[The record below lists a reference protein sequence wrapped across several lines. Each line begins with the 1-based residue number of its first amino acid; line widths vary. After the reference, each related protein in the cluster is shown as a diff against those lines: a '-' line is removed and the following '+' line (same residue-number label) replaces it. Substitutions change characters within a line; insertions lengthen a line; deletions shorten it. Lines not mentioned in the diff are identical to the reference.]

1 MIRQLLWDEIWL
13 ITSLLHGTK
22 RHDRKMNERTITV
35 ALAGAPNTGKST
47 VFNLLTG
54 LSQHVGNWPGKTV
67 EQKTGIVRR
76 GNLTMNIVDLPGTYS
91 LTANSAEELIARD
104 YLIKE
109 NPDVVV
115 AVLNAASLERNL
127 YLVAELIELSPRL
140 VIALNMMDVAQQQG
154 MKVDFKALAKEL
166 NIPVIPIVASK
177 NQGLDALLVTI
188 EQEYNQPLGSRELK
202 HIEYGSEIL
211 KVIDHVAQLLDDSL
225 TAPYPKHWTAM
236 KLLEG
241 DTQINKLIMG
251 RVASE
256 QSSSLES
263 YLREHES
270 AAVTIATLRY
280 AWVEKMMAAT
290 QEKPPLGR
298 VSLTERV
305 DRVATHPISG
315 LFILLLVLCLIFG
328 LVYSIGLPLQKLLEV
343 HLVESGHAFVNA
355 HLNAPTWVKGL
366 LSNGIISGVGTVMT
380 FIPILM
386 LFFAAWAF
394 MEDVGYTA
402 RAAFVTDK
410 FMHSL
415 GLHGKSVLP
424 LVLGFGCNVP
434 AILGTRIID
443 SPRSR
448 LLTILVAP
456 LVPCTA
462 RMAVITLI
470 AAAFFGRAAIFV
482 SIGIVIFSLIMMIIT
497 GLILNRFVV
506 GGEDSALL
514 MELPLYHLPNPKI
527 IGLVTWQ
534 NTVAFIKRAGTIIL
548 AVSIVIWILSYIP
561 NGNIDTSYL
570 ADIGKFLTPVGKL
583 MGLNWQ
589 MMVALLSSFIAKE
602 NTLATL
608 GTLTGGQGSALTTQ
622 LKILLTPAA
631 ALAFLVVQV
640 LFIPCVA
647 TVAAIH
653 HETKS
658 WRWPLFT
665 IAYQLVLSFVMAI
678 IVFQIVR
685 LL

>member
-1 MIRQLLWDEIWL
+1 MTE
-13 ITSLLHGTK
+13 
-22 RHDRKMNERTITV
+22 KMNEKIITV

-47 VFNLLTG
+47 VFNLLTV

-67 EQKTGIVRR
+67 EQKTGTVRR

-127 YLVAELIELSPRL
+127 YLVAELIELSPRV

-154 MKVDFKALAKEL
+154 MKVDAKALANEL

-177 NQGLDALLVTI
+177 NQGLDELLVTI
-188 EQEYNQPLGSRELK
+188 EQEYSQPLGSRELK

-211 KVIDHVAQLLDDSL
+211 KVIDHVAQLLDDSV

-241 DTQINKLIMG
+241 DTQVNKLIMG
-251 RVASE
+251 RVASA
-256 QSSSLES
+256 QSSSLEA

-280 AWVEKMMAAT
+280 AWVEKMMTAT

-343 HLVESGHAFVNA
+343 HLIESGRNFVNA
-355 HLNAPTWVKGL
+355 HLTAPIWVKGL
-366 LSNGIISGVGTVMT
+366 LANGIISGVGTVMT

-386 LFFAAWAF
+386 LFFAVWAF

-470 AAAFFGRAAIFV
+470 AAAFFGSAAIFV
-482 SIGIVIFSLIMMIIT
+482 SIGIIIFSLIILIIT

-561 NGNIDTSYL
+561 NGNISTSFL
-570 ADIGKFLTPVGKL
+570 ADIGKFLTPLGKL

-602 NTLATL
+602 NTIATL
-608 GTLTGGQGSALTTQ
+608 GTLTGGQGAALTAQ
-622 LKILLTPAA
+622 LKTLLTPAA

-665 IAYQLVLSFVMAI
+665 VAYQLVLSFVMAI
-678 IVFQIVR
+678 IVFQIAR
-685 LL
+685 LV

>member
-1 MIRQLLWDEIWL
+1 MTGKI
-13 ITSLLHGTK
+13 
-22 RHDRKMNERTITV
+22 NEKTIVV
-35 ALAGAPNTGKST
+35 ALAGAPNVGKST

-67 EQKTGIVRR
+67 EQKTGELRR

-91 LTANSAEELIARD
+91 LTANSAEEQIARD
-104 YLIKE
+104 YLVKE
-109 NPDVVV
+109 NPDIVV

-140 VIALNMMDVAQQQG
+140 IIALNMMDVAQQQG
-154 MKVDFKALAKEL
+154 KKIDDKTLAKGL
-166 NIPVIPIVASK
+166 NIPVIPIAASK
-177 NQGLDALLVTI
+177 NQGIDELLAAI
-188 EQEYNQPLGSRELK
+188 EQEYRLPPGSREVK

-211 KVIDHVAQLLDDSL
+211 KVIDHVEQLLDDAI

-241 DTQINKLIMG
+241 DTQINKMVMG
-251 RVASE
+251 RATPS
-256 QSSSLES
+256 QSSVLDA
-263 YLREHES
+263 YLRENES

-280 AWVEKMMAAT
+280 GWVERMMAMT

-298 VSLTERV
+298 VSLTERI
-305 DRVATHPISG
+305 DRAATHPITG
-315 LFILLLVLCLIFG
+315 LFVLLLVFGLIFG
-328 LVYSIGLPLQKLLEV
+328 IVYSIGIPIQKFLEV
-343 HLVESGHAFVNA
+343 HLVESGKTLVNTS
-355 HLNAPTWVKGL
+355 LLSAPTWVKSL
-366 LSNGIISGVGTVMT
+366 LANGILSGVGTVLT

-402 RAAFVTDK
+402 RAAFVTDR
-410 FMHSL
+410 FMHLL

-448 LLTILVAP
+448 LMTIIVAP
-456 LVPCTA
+456 LVPCTG

-470 AAAFFGRAAIFV
+470 AAAFFGSAAIFV
-482 SIGIVIFSLIMMIIT
+482 SIGIVIFSLIMLIIT
-497 GLILNRFVV
+497 GLIMNRFVV

-514 MELPLYHLPNPKI
+514 MELPLYHLPNPRI

-534 NTVAFIKRAGTIIL
+534 NTMAFIKRAGTIIL
-548 AVSIVIWILSYIP
+548 VVSLVIWLLATVPHGDI
-561 NGNIDTSYL
+561 NTSIL
-570 ADIGKFLTPVGKL
+570 ADIGRFLEPIGKL
-583 MGLNWQ
+583 MGFNWQ
-589 MMVALLSSFIAKE
+589 VMVALLSSFIAKE
-602 NTLATL
+602 NTIATL
-608 GTLTGGQGSALTTQ
+608 GTLLGGQGAGLATQ
-622 LKILLTPAA
+622 LKTLLVPAS

-640 LFIPCVA
+640 LFIPCIA
-647 TVAAIH
+647 TVAAIRQ
-653 HETKS
+653 ETKS
-658 WRWPLFT
+658 WRWPVFT
-665 IAYQLVLSFVMAI
+665 IVYQLILSFSI
-678 IVFQIVR
+678 GILVFQIGR

>member
-1 MIRQLLWDEIWL
+1 MLAKPEN
-13 ITSLLHGTK
+13 K
-22 RHDRKMNERTITV
+22 TIIV

-54 LSQHVGNWPGKTV
+54 LSQHVGNWPGKTI
-67 EQKTGIVRR
+67 EQKTGSVRR

-91 LTANSAEELIARD
+91 LTANSAEEQIARD
-104 YLIKE
+104 YLVKE
-109 NPDVVV
+109 NPDLVV

-154 MKVDFKALAKEL
+154 MKIDAKALAQEL
-166 NIPVIPIVASK
+166 NIPVIPIIASK
-177 NQGLDALLVTI
+177 NQGLDELLTAI
-188 EQEYNQPLGSRELK
+188 EQEYNRPLGSQVLK
-202 HIEYGSEIL
+202 HIEYGSEIQ
-211 KVIDHVAQLLDDSL
+211 KVIDHVAQLLDDAM

-241 DTQINKLIMG
+241 DGQINKMIMG
-251 RVASE
+251 RAAGE
-256 QSSSLES
+256 KLSSLES

-298 VSLTERV
+298 VSLTERI
-305 DRVATHPISG
+305 DRVATNPVSG

-328 LVYSIGLPLQKLLEV
+328 LVYSIGIPLQKLLEV
-343 HLVESGHAFVNA
+343 HIIEAGHNFVNA
-355 HLNAPTWVKGL
+355 HLSAPAWVKGL
-366 LSNGIISGVGTVMT
+366 LANGIISGVGTVLT

-448 LLTILVAP
+448 LLTMLVAP

-470 AAAFFGRAAIFV
+470 AAAFFGSAAIFV
-482 SIGIVIFSLIMMIIT
+482 AIGIVIFSLILLVIT
-497 GLILNRFVV
+497 GLIMNRFVV

-548 AVSIVIWILSYIP
+548 AVSVVIWILSYLPHGEI
-561 NGNIDTSYL
+561 NTSFL

-608 GTLTGGQGSALTTQ
+608 GTLTGGQGAALTAQ

-647 TVAAIH
+647 TVAAIRQ
-653 HETKS
+653 ETKS

-665 IAYQLVLSFVMAI
+665 VAYQLVLSFAMAI
-678 IVFQIVR
+678 IVFQIARV
-685 LL
+685 L

>member
-1 MIRQLLWDEIWL
+1 MTE
-13 ITSLLHGTK
+13 
-22 RHDRKMNERTITV
+22 KMNERTISV

-67 EQKTGIVRR
+67 EQKTGTIRR
-76 GNLTMNIVDLPGTYS
+76 GNLTMNIIDLPGTYS
-91 LTANSAEELIARD
+91 LTANSAEEQIARD

-109 NPDVVV
+109 NPDLVV

-154 MKVDFKALAKEL
+154 IEIDVNALAKEL

-177 NQGLDALLVTI
+177 NQGLDELLAII

-256 QSSSLES
+256 QSSSLKT

-280 AWVEKMMAAT
+280 AWVEKMMAVT
-290 QEKPPLGR
+290 QEKRPLGR
-298 VSLTERV
+298 VSLTERI

-315 LFILLLVLCLIFG
+315 LFVLLLVLCLIFG
-328 LVYSIGLPLQKLLEV
+328 LVYSIGIPLQKFLEV
-343 HLVESGHAFVNA
+343 HLIESGHTFVNA
-355 HLNAPTWVKGL
+355 HLSAPTWVKGL
-366 LSNGIISGVGTVMT
+366 LGNGIISGVGTVLT

-470 AAAFFGRAAIFV
+470 AAAFFGSAAIFI
-482 SIGIVIFSLIMMIIT
+482 SIGIVIFSLIMLIVT
-497 GLILNRFVV
+497 GLIMNRFVV

-514 MELPLYHLPNPKI
+514 MELPLYHLPNPRI

-548 AVSIVIWILSYIP
+548 VVSIIIWILSFVPHGDI
-561 NGNIDTSYL
+561 NTSFL
-570 ADIGKFLTPVGKL
+570 SSIGKFLQPLGRL

-602 NTLATL
+602 NTIATL
-608 GTLTGGQGSALTTQ
+608 GTLTGGQGTALNAQ
-622 LKILLTPAA
+622 LKTLLTPAA

-640 LFIPCVA
+640 LFIPCIA

-653 HETKS
+653 HETKT

-665 IAYQLVLSFVMAI
+665 VAYQLILSFVMAI
-678 IVFQIVR
+678 IVFQIAR
-685 LL
+685 LI

>member
-1 MIRQLLWDEIWL
+1 MTE
-13 ITSLLHGTK
+13 
-22 RHDRKMNERTITV
+22 KMNGKTIVV
-35 ALAGAPNTGKST
+35 ALAGSPNTGKST

-67 EQKTGIVRR
+67 EQKTGVVRR

-91 LTANSAEELIARD
+91 LTANSAEEQIARD
-104 YLIKE
+104 YLVKE
-109 NPDVVV
+109 NPDIVV
-115 AVLNAASLERNL
+115 AVVNAASLDRNL

-140 VIALNMMDVAQQQG
+140 IIALNMMDVAQQQG
-154 MKVDFKALAKEL
+154 MNVDAKALAHVL
-166 NIPVIPIVASK
+166 NIPVVPLVASK
-177 NQGLDALLVTI
+177 NQGINELLAAI
-188 EQEYNQPLGSRELK
+188 EQECNQTPGSREVK

-211 KVIDHVAQLLDDSL
+211 KVIDHVEQLLDDSL

-241 DTQINKLIMG
+241 DTQINKLILG
-251 RVASE
+251 RAGAE
-256 QSSSLES
+256 KSSSLDS

-280 AWVEKMMAAT
+280 VWVEKMMAVA

-298 VSLTERV
+298 VSLTERI

-315 LFILLLVLCLIFG
+315 LFVLLLVFGLIFAF
-328 LVYSIGLPLQKLLEV
+328 VYSIGIPIQNLLEV
-343 HLVESGHAFVNA
+343 HLVESGKTFVNTN
-355 HLNAPTWVKGL
+355 LTGVPNWVRGML
-366 LSNGIISGVGTVMT
+366 ANGILGGVGTVLT
-380 FIPILM
+380 FIPILL

-410 FMHSL
+410 FMHLL

-448 LLTILVAP
+448 LLTIIITP

-482 SIGIVIFSLIMMIIT
+482 SIGIVIFSLIMLIIV
-497 GLILNRFVV
+497 GLIMNRFVV

-514 MELPLYHLPNPKI
+514 MELPLYHLPNPRI

-534 NTVAFIKRAGTIIL
+534 NTLAFIKRAGTIIL
-548 AVSIVIWILSYIP
+548 AVSMIVWILSFVPHGDINTSILSYI
-561 NGNIDTSYL
+561 
-570 ADIGKFLTPVGKL
+570 GKFLEPLGRL

-589 MMVALLSSFIAKE
+589 MMVALISSFIAKE
-602 NTLATL
+602 NTIGTL
-608 GTLTGGQGSALTTQ
+608 GTLLGGQGTGLATQ
-622 LKILLTPAA
+622 LKAMLTPAA
-631 ALAFLVVQV
+631 ALAFLVLQV

-647 TVAAIH
+647 TVAAIRS
-653 HETKS
+653 ETKS
-658 WRWPLFT
+658 WRWPLFCV
-665 IAYQLVLSFVMAI
+665 AYQLVLAFVMAI
-678 IVFQIVR
+678 IVFQIAR
-685 LL
+685 LF

>member
-1 MIRQLLWDEIWL
+1 MTE
-13 ITSLLHGTK
+13 
-22 RHDRKMNERTITV
+22 KMNERTITV

-67 EQKTGIVRR
+67 EQKTGTVRR

-91 LTANSAEELIARD
+91 LTANSAEEQIARD

-140 VIALNMMDVAQQQG
+140 IIALNMMDVAQQQG
-154 MKVDFKALAKEL
+154 MKVDAKALSEEL
-166 NIPVIPIVASK
+166 NIPVMPIVASK
-177 NQGLDALLVTI
+177 NQGLDELLSTI
-188 EQEYNQPLGSRELK
+188 EQEYNLPSGSRELK

-251 RVASE
+251 RVGSE

-280 AWVEKMMAAT
+280 AWVEKMMAVT

-298 VSLTERV
+298 VSLTERI
-305 DRVATHPISG
+305 DRVATHPLSG

-328 LVYSIGLPLQKLLEV
+328 LVYSIGLPIQKLLEV
-343 HLVESGHAFVNA
+343 HLIESGHTFVNA
-355 HLNAPTWVKGL
+355 HLSAPTWVKGL
-366 LSNGIISGVGTVMT
+366 LGNGIISGVGTVMT

-470 AAAFFGRAAIFV
+470 AAAFFGNAAIFV
-482 SIGIVIFSLIMMIIT
+482 SIGIVIFSLIMLIIT
-497 GLILNRFVV
+497 GLIMNRFVV

-514 MELPLYHLPNPKI
+514 MELPLYHLPNPRI

-548 AVSIVIWILSYIP
+548 TVSIIIWILSFVPHGDIS
-561 NGNIDTSYL
+561 TSFLSY
-570 ADIGKFLTPVGKL
+570 IGKFLAPLGKL

-602 NTLATL
+602 NTIATL
-608 GTLTGGQGSALTTQ
+608 GTLTGGQGTALTAQ
-622 LKILLTPAA
+622 LKTLLTPAA

-665 IAYQLVLSFVMAI
+665 VAYQLVLSFIMAI
-678 IVFQIVR
+678 IVFQIAR
-685 LL
+685 LV

>member
-1 MIRQLLWDEIWL
+1 
-13 ITSLLHGTK
+13 
-22 RHDRKMNERTITV
+22 MNERTITV